1 MKKNIIESENFILHN
16 DLKLD
21 KKKLYSRKGST
32 NINYQKENKIFNIK
46 LGHLESNNP
55 FIPNNIRPKNNLNL
69 LPIKKT
75 RNKKENEINAFSL
88 FFNGDSNFVSS
99 KNEVNLITTQYNYG
113 NNLLLIHKVSKDF
126 SSKKLKIRSFNNIN
140 NNNNSNNSN
149 NNNALKEEIEEK
161 LKTHLNIGQ
170 KYNKKSKRAL
180 ILNNLKSRKNFGPEL
195 QNIKEIR
202 DAIYESQVSLYQKQN
217 FENSNINTNIH
228 KIANNILTK
237 KLPGLHKKKSNN
249 IDLIDFLGI
258 PPRNKLITP
267 LLQNKSN
274 YLRKKSE
281 ISRHK
286 ISKKENK
293 QKEEKDMTYGHRKQW
308 KKISLIKESEKCFIY
323 KAFDITNGFIFIVK
337 EYKINNKEFKKNR
350 KLFYNEAKYLRT
362 ISQKNVVEFLGAEVV
377 DSIYFYIYL
386 NFIGGY
392 NLKDFYSK
400 VGFFTKTLLKSFI
413 LQIIYFLDY
422 MKMKGLVYN
431 NFSFSNIMF
440 DLDGTIKIIDF
451 SEAITQTDIIKNSYA
466 RHNDDVDFYKFKDM
480 ILTIIDNQK
489 SNNFNNKEL
498 SNDICN
504 FCNFL
509 EISLNSSSSLSEFKN
524 NYFCKD
530 KEETIYMKNSSINI
544 IN

>member
-1 MKKNIIESENFILHN
+1 MKKNIIENENFILHN

-21 KKKLYSRKGST
+21 KKKLYTRKASSNT
-32 NINYQKENKIFNIK
+32 NYQKENNIFNIK
-46 LGHLESNNP
+46 LGHLDSNNP

-88 FFNGDSNFVSS
+88 FFNGDNNFASS

-140 NNNNSNNSN
+140 NNNNA
-149 NNNALKEEIEEK
+149 NNNALKEEK

-180 ILNNLKSRKNFGPEL
+180 ILNNLKSRKNLGPEL
-195 QNIKEIR
+195 KNIKEIR

-217 FENSNINTNIH
+217 FENSNNNTNIN

-249 IDLIDFLGI
+249 IDLIDFLSI
-258 PPRNKLITP
+258 PPRDKLITP
-267 LLQNKSN
+267 LLQNKNN
-274 YLRKKSE
+274 YIRKKSE
-281 ISRHK
+281 ILNHK
-286 ISKKENK
+286 IAKKENK
-293 QKEEKDMTYGHRKQW
+293 ENKEKEEKDMTYGHKIQW
-308 KKISLIKESEKCFIY
+308 KKVSLIKESEKCYIY
-323 KAFDITNGFIFIVK
+323 KAFNITNGFIFIVK
-337 EYKINNKEFKKNR
+337 EYKINNKELKKNK
-350 KLFYNEAKYLRT
+350 KLFYNEAKFLKIIR
-362 ISQKNVVEFLGAEVV
+362 QKNVVDFLGAEVV

-386 NFIGGY
+386 NYIGGY
-392 NLKDFYSK
+392 NLKEFYSK

-422 MKMKGLVYN
+422 MKLKGLVYN

-440 DLDGTIKIIDF
+440 DLDGAIKIIDF
-451 SEAITQTDIIKNSYA
+451 SQVITQIDIIKNSYA

-504 FCNFL
+504 FCNYL
-509 EISLNSSSSLSEFKN
+509 EIKINRSSTLSEFKT

>member
-1 MKKNIIESENFILHN
+1 MKKNIIENENFFLHN
-16 DLKLD
+16 DLKKD
-21 KKKLYSRKGST
+21 KKKVYSRKASS

-46 LGHLESNNP
+46 LGHLDSNNP
-55 FIPNNIRPKNNLNL
+55 FIPNNIRSKNNLNL

-88 FFNGDSNFVSS
+88 FFNGDNNFASS

-140 NNNNSNNSN
+140 NKNNINNNV
-149 NNNALKEEIEEK
+149 LKEEIEEK

-180 ILNNLKSRKNFGPEL
+180 ILNNLKSKKNFGPEL
-195 QNIKEIR
+195 KNIKEIR
-202 DAIYESQVSLYQKQN
+202 DAIYESQMSLYQKQN
-217 FENSNINTNIH
+217 IDNSNNNANNTNIN

-249 IDLIDFLGI
+249 IDLIDFLSI

-267 LLQNKSN
+267 LLENKIN
-274 YLRKKSE
+274 YIRKKSE
-281 ISRHK
+281 ILRHK

-293 QKEEKDMTYGHRKQW
+293 KKEEKDITYGHKKQW
-308 KKISLIKESEKCFIY
+308 KKISLIRESEKCYIY
-323 KAFDITNGFIFIVK
+323 KAFDIINGFIFIVK
-337 EYKINNKEFKKNR
+337 EYKINKKELKKNK
-350 KLFYNEAKYLRT
+350 KLFYNEAKFLK
-362 ISQKNVVEFLGAEVV
+362 IIKHKNVVDFLGAEVV

-392 NLKDFYSK
+392 NLKEFYSK
-400 VGFFTKTLLKSFI
+400 VGFFTKTLLKNFI

-422 MKMKGLVYN
+422 MKLKGLVYN

-451 SEAITQTDIIKNSYA
+451 SEVISQIDIIKNSYA

-509 EISLNSSSSLSEFKN
+509 EISINSSSTLSEFKN